1 MLQCTALTDVPE
13 MDVLVA
19 LTTMPGGPAN
29 PSDTGLDG
37 YALCE
42 LAAHDHQ
49 HRGRTERAARL
60 WAVEPPATHD
70 LWLLWTGTGE
80 RRTYQLVELPLCP
93 AILRDLATGCRR
105 PHTGISG
112 TGVLLVM
119 FIRPRAPGHASRE
132 DADQR
137 VQRARPGTFGRC
149 PVADD
154 QGVTARRGLGVPEA

>member
-1 MLQCTALTDVPE
+1 

-29 PSDTGLDG
+29 PPDTGLEG

-42 LAAHDHQ
+42 LAAHDNQ
-49 HRGRTERAARL
+49 HRGRTEHAARL

-80 RRTYQLVELPLCP
+80 RRTYQLAELPPCP

-105 PHTGISG
+105 
-112 TGVLLVM
+112 
-119 FIRPRAPGHASRE
+119 A
-132 DADQR
+132 
-137 VQRARPGTFGRC
+137 GR
-149 PVADD
+149 
-154 QGVTARRGLGVPEA
+154 